1 MALALW
7 SKSCIGFFVLF
18 GKFSQMRVGEAEQS
32 LSYSTC
38 PAPVEKNH
46 HAEQRGGVFMSP
58 LLITQAVFGH
68 RVSLVAFGCGARYC
82 TPLYRAWGNL
92 GQGRCPMGGAGV

>member
-18 GKFSQMRVGEAEQS
+18 GKFLQMRVGEAEQS

-46 HAEQRGGVFMSP
+46 HVQSRGVGFLCP
-58 LLITQAVFGH
+58 L
-68 RVSLVAFGCGARYC
+68 S
-82 TPLYRAWGNL
+82 
-92 GQGRCPMGGAGV
+92 